1 MVQNGHLFSI
11 SADCSERPRS
21 ERATALAELRRF
33 FGPEA
38 RDKFVL
44 AEIHVGYGPIASSRV
59 PLHVARSGRV
69 GDASSVMD
77 DLCPVNLLSWLG

>member
-1 MVQNGHLFSI
+1 MFALR
-11 SADCSERPRS
+11 CSERPRS
-21 ERATALAELRRF
+21 ERAAALAGLRRF

-38 RDKFVL
+38 RDKFDL

-77 DLCPVNLLSWLG
+77 DLCPVNLARLRYM